1 MPRWVLNI
9 SKNGDSTASVD
20 NLSQCSATLTLYF
33 GGMSWNS
40 ALLAELIQVSK
51 SFKTN

>member
-1 MPRWVLNI
+1 MPCWVLNI

-33 GGMSWNS
+33 SGMSWNS